1 MRFAVLLGATT
12 ALLVEAGGALQSA
25 EHDKGQRLDSLD
37 HNGHQGR
44 VGRWA
49 AALRSRHLQGQAAH
63 NYNGTS
69 STTSVTEPTYVV
81 PPPGPAYNVPS
92 VPEEDPDVTDCPGH
106 VLISTT
112 TLEVTQYITEG
123 GSEYANTNTQGYEN
137 NASQTKVENRTQYPY
152 PEHTAPTVPPYQP
165 HNVSTTTTTSLKY
178 DYAPYPGNTTTTT
191 FPSNNTTTTTFPSN
205 NTTYVPTAT
214 EKTGF
219 GHASDYPYPANNTRP
234 SSTYH
239 LANISTTT
247 MDREYETG
255 GIYAEPTTLVSPPYP
270 AANISTTRQSTH
282 EYGTGAPHSYPETT
296 GHPITFYHSANVSTT
311 ESYSSKPST
320 SRTPDEYASNEYA
333 PQEYAAN
340 EYAANEYAANEY
352 APNKYTEHDPRP
364 PVSTLNVHPSSS
376 SSARI
381 YSNCSSTVSTTYS
394 SGVVTTSESAMTS
407 VSSGTVL
414 TSETEVTAS
423 PYETLPAYGA
433 GYNVAGYEDT
443 YEDATTSESQRFPE
457 SSKATSEPETLKPS
471 SAHNFPYGQSTE
483 VVTLSESTVR
493 LESSGHVHLSET
505 QSTVSPS
512 NQAYAS
518 RSSASVSSESQ
529 VVSGSSTQPYSA
541 TNYFSTYAVTEPL
554 PSSTSDCVIDT
565 SIAPISVASLTSQP
579 AVVETPT
586 KTVSEGSVPTGKPE
600 TGSLHCGVHGKPV
613 GNYFLARF
621 VENSPGVP
629 VTLEGCYQFC
639 DSVMDA
645 TDGCESYRFY
655 PERDLNVARCDLYG
669 SSVAYALDS
678 VDDYYPDIWFDIEC
692 GSPRS
697 SRWAH
702 LPGIERLKSLGL
714 E

>member
-12 ALLVEAGGALQSA
+12 ALLAEAGGALQSA
-25 EHDKGQRLDSLD
+25 KHDKGQRLDSLD
-37 HNGHQGR
+37 HDGHQGR

-63 NYNGTS
+63 SYNGTN
-69 STTSVTEPTYVV
+69 STTLVTEPTYVV

-92 VPEEDPDVTDCPGH
+92 VPEEDPSVTDCPGH
-106 VLISTT
+106 VLVSTT
-112 TLEVTQYITEG
+112 TLEVTTYITEG

-137 NASQTKVENRTQYPY
+137 NASQTKVENKTQYPY
-152 PEHTAPTVPPYQP
+152 PEHTAPTVPSYLP

-178 DYAPYPGNTTTTT
+178 DYAPYPGNTTTA
-191 FPSNNTTTTTFPSN
+191 TFPSN

-239 LANISTTT
+239 LVNISTTT
-247 MDREYETG
+247 QDREYETG
-255 GIYAEPTTLVSPPYP
+255 GIYTEPTTLVSPPYP
-270 AANISTTRQSTH
+270 AANISTTRQSTY

-296 GHPITFYHSANVSTT
+296 GRPITFYHSANVSTT
-311 ESYSSKPST
+311 QSYSSKTST

-333 PQEYAAN
+333 PQEYAAK
-340 EYAANEYAANEY
+340 EYAANEY

-381 YSNCSSTVSTTYS
+381 YSNYSSTVSTTDS

-407 VSSGTVL
+407 MSSGIVL

-423 PYETLPAYGA
+423 PYETLTAYGA
-433 GYNVAGYEDT
+433 GYIVAGYEDT

-493 LESSGHVHLSET
+493 LESSGHVYLSET

-512 NQAYAS
+512 DQAYAS
-518 RSSASVSSESQ
+518 QSSASISSESHG
-529 VVSGSSTQPYSA
+529 VSGSSTQPYSA
-541 TNYFSTYAVTEPL
+541 TDYLSTYAVTEPL
-554 PSSTSDCVIDT
+554 PSSTSGCVIDT

-702 LPGIERLKSLGL
+702 LPGIERLESLGL